1 MGARPSTFFG
11 LAGIGDMIV
20 TCTSIHSRNF
30 RCGRLIGQ
38 GVSPEDAIKQIGMVA
53 EGMYTAEVAHELA
66 ESMGVDMPIFNA
78 IYDVLNGNI
87 SVQEAMDALM
97 NSPIGREADYL

>member
-1 MGARPSTFFG
+1 
-11 LAGIGDMIV
+11 MIV

-66 ESMGVDMPIFNA
+66 ASMGVDMPIFNA
-78 IYDVLNGNI
+78 IYDVINGKI
-87 SVQEAMDALM
+87 TVQEAMDALM